1 MEYNDSQK
9 VGSKVY
15 YNVGVDGDRTYPGV
29 DLTVKFADEIKNY
42 SDEWAWIK
50 ARKTA
55 GNYAGLHV
63 GDYIP
68 ITVSYTHL
76 RAHET

>member
-50 ARKTA
+50 ARKQP
-55 GNYAGLHV
+55 V
-63 GDYIP
+63 IMPDFM
-68 ITVSYTHL
+68 
-76 RAHET
+76 